1 MESRRS
7 TTKTQTES
15 LFMYIISICKHTT
28 LTHTQLSTHPGQS
41 CQNCSTWQCVIA
53 KVARENKIQSKFF

>member
-53 KVARENKIQSKFF
+53 KVARENKTQIKFF